1 MSITTA
7 GWFFILP
14 SFLPGKGIAR
24 ILWTTEVI
32 TCYSP
37 CTIAKQEK
45 KNTWK
50 AHWEGMHHTPLP
62 MVGRQQKPQS
72 LIHLSFPSAPQNKG
86 TQHFQPARAHAF
98 QPLQS
103 SCTDARL
110 TKVTNLS
117 QETSPLQG
125 ARFNGS
131 DEQTAKLLV
140 IERPRSKSQEP
151 DFGVTLIK
159 IHSKQ
164 WSQPSLALHLKNH

>member
-1 MSITTA
+1 
-7 GWFFILP
+7 
-14 SFLPGKGIAR
+14 
-24 ILWTTEVI
+24 
-32 TCYSP
+32 
-37 CTIAKQEK
+37 
-45 KNTWK
+45 
-50 AHWEGMHHTPLP
+50 MHHTPLP

-72 LIHLSFPSAPQNKG
+72 LIHLSFPSAPQNEG

-164 WSQPSLALHLKNH
+164 